1 MEQDGISPQI
11 ELSLCYLLT
20 VRVIRARNIHRADV
34 LSQTD
39 CYVSLWLPTASP
51 DKFQTKVIKNC
62 KDPVWN
68 ETFYFRIQGQVK
80 NVLELRLYDKDVV
93 TEDDHLFTVYFDI
106 AKLSLGE
113 QVFMCFKCD
122 AQREEELE
130 VGFALDNISGPPE
143 TIITNGVLVSRKV
156 CCLEVQVVEKKKKRR
171 KKSASKKEF
180 LFKVKGSYEGTQD
193 IKLGPDPVF
202 SSAAPASFH
211 YAKYKQPTLDVTLP
225 GKKTHSS
232 AHSHSYERK
241 VSSNVELHSF
251 PSGKEMILAEDK
263 GFDLRVKAEDCPD
276 HLDIRLGFD
285 LCVEEQD
292 FLRKRQKHVAAAL
305 KKVLHLEQDL
315 LDHETPV
322 VAIMTTGGGMRSLTA
337 LYGSLLGLKKLHF
350 LDCAVYLTGLS
361 GTTWTMSNLYR
372 DADWSQKDL
381 DEQISEA
388 RKHMTKCKI
397 NSLSMEHL
405 KYYKKQLCQRKREGR
420 KTSFIDLWGLVLE
433 SLLHDGKDSHKLS
446 DQQRAIDRG
455 QNPLPIYTA
464 VNVKNSYSTLDF
476 KEWVEFT
483 PYEVGLLKYG
493 AFVRSEDF
501 GSEFFM
507 GRLMKKL
514 PESRICFLEGMWSSL
529 FSLNVLYIWNLSHS
543 SEDFWHRW
551 TQDKIDNIE
560 EEPLIPLKPHELR
573 TRLFTPPGPLSS
585 AIRDALT
592 DRLSVA
598 QEHNFLK
605 GFQMHKDYLENKN
618 FCRWKDT
625 VLDTFPNELTES
637 EEYLSLVDTGFFI
650 NTSIMPLLRPERK
663 VDVILHL
670 NYSAGS
676 QIQALDQTCKYCSDQ
691 GILFPRV
698 ELSEEDRK
706 KQKECYLFE
715 GAETPGAPILLFFPL
730 INDTFQNYKAPGQKR
745 SESEMEDGKVDLYGC
760 CSPYSTYSVRY
771 TEQVYDRLVQL
782 GEYNILNNEDL
793 ITQALRTAVERKR
806 KALSYPIITEDY
818 LDRVYQ
824 NTNQIITFVTFPQ
837 SPEALGTVELHPQ
850 VPAVAPAFNPAAI
863 PMASAAAFYQDS
875 SSKISSLEDE
885 ERKWMIQHVAQH
897 DVHAK

>member
-1 MEQDGISPQI
+1 MEQDGILSQELITQTSPVGDGVMQLHPDGEQWTSATKI
-11 ELSLCYLLT
+11 ELSPCYLLT
-20 VRVIRARNIHRADV
+20 VRVIRARNIHQADV

-39 CYVSLWLPTASP
+39 CYVSLRLPTAST
-51 DKFQTKVIKNC
+51 DKFQTKTIKNC

-113 QVFMCFKCD
+113 QVFMHFKCD
-122 AQREEELE
+122 AQRKEELE
-130 VGFALDNISGPPE
+130 VRFALDNISGPPE
-143 TIITNGVLVSRKV
+143 TIITNGVLVSRKI
-156 CCLEVQVVEKKKKRR
+156 CCLEVQVVEKKKKKQ

-180 LFKVKGSYEGTQD
+180 LFKVKGSYEGAQD
-193 IKLGPDPVF
+193 ITMGSDPVF
-202 SSAAPASFH
+202 SSAAPTTFH

-225 GKKTHSS
+225 GKKPHSS
-232 AHSHSYERK
+232 IHSCLYDKNAGSP
-241 VSSNVELHSF
+241 NVELHSF
-251 PSGKEMILAEDK
+251 PSGKKMILAEDK
-263 GFDLRVKAEDCPD
+263 GFDLHAKAEDCPD

-292 FLRKRQKHVAAAL
+292 FLHKRQKCVAAAL
-305 KKVLHLEQDL
+305 KKVLQLEQDL

-337 LYGSLLGLKKLHF
+337 LYGSLLGLKKLHL
-350 LDCAVYLTGLS
+350 LDCATYLTGLS

-381 DEQISEA
+381 DKQISEA

-397 NSLSMEHL
+397 NSLSMEYL

-420 KTSFIDLWGLVLE
+420 KTSFIDLWALVLE
-433 SLLHDGKDSHKLS
+433 SLLHDGKDNHKLS
-446 DQQRAIDRG
+446 DQQQAIDHG

-464 VNVKNSYSTLDF
+464 VNVKNNYSTLDF

-514 PESRICFLEGMWSSL
+514 PESRICFLEGIWSSL

-560 EEPLIPLKPHELR
+560 EEPLLPLKPHELR
-573 TRLFTPPGPLSS
+573 TRLFTPPGPLGS
-585 AIRDALT
+585 AIRGTLT

-605 GFQMHKDYLENKN
+605 GFQMHKDYLENKH

-625 VLDTFPNELTES
+625 VLDTFPNQLTES

-698 ELSEEDRK
+698 ELHEEDRK
-706 KQKECYLFE
+706 KLKECYLFE

-760 CSPYSTYSVRY
+760 CSPYSTYSVKY
-771 TEQVYDRLVQL
+771 TEKVYDRLVQL

-793 ITQALRTAVERKR
+793 IMQALRTAVERKR
-806 KALSYPIITEDY
+806 QK
-818 LDRVYQ
+818 
-824 NTNQIITFVTFPQ
+824 
-837 SPEALGTVELHPQ
+837 
-850 VPAVAPAFNPAAI
+850 
-863 PMASAAAFYQDS
+863 
-875 SSKISSLEDE
+875 K
-885 ERKWMIQHVAQH
+885 K
-897 DVHAK
+897 

>member
-1 MEQDGISPQI
+1 SP
-11 ELSLCYLLT
+11 CYLLT
-20 VRVIRARNIHRADV
+20 VRVIRARNIYRADV

-39 CYVSLWLPTASP
+39 CYVSLWLPTAST

-80 NVLELRLYDKDVV
+80 NMLELRVFDKDVV

-113 QVFMCFKCD
+113 QVFMHFKCD
-122 AQREEELE
+122 AQVRS
-130 VGFALDNISGPPE
+130 D
-143 TIITNGVLVSRKV
+143 ITNEVAMALPPLLALFPSSGSLICSCLLQSRKV
-156 CCLEVQVVEKKKKRR
+156 CCLEVQVIEKKKKKKRP

-193 IKLGPDPVF
+193 IRLGPDPVF
-202 SSAAPASFH
+202 SSAAPVTFH

-225 GKKTHSS
+225 GKNTHSS
-232 AHSHSYERK
+232 AHSHSYDRK
-241 VSSNVELHSF
+241 VSPNVELHSF
-251 PSGKEMILAEDK
+251 PSGKEMTLAEVRPAVLWK
-263 GFDLRVKAEDCPD
+263 RLRNPDPD

-292 FLRKRQKHVAAAL
+292 FLRKRQKHVAAAV

-350 LDCAVYLTGLS
+350 LDCATYLTGLS

-381 DEQISEA
+381 DKQISEA

-433 SLLHDGKDSHKLS
+433 SLLHDGKDGHKLS
-446 DQQRAIDRG
+446 DQQRAVDRG

-560 EEPLIPLKPHELR
+560 EEPFMPLKPHELR
-573 TRLFTPPGPLSS
+573 TRVFTPPGPLSS

-605 GFQMHKDYLENKN
+605 GFQMHKDYLENKH

-625 VLDTFPNELTES
+625 ILDTIPNKLTES

-771 TEQVYDRLVQL
+771 TEKVYDRLVQL

-793 ITQALRTAVERKR
+793 ITQALHTAVERKR
-806 KALSYPIITEDY
+806 QK
-818 LDRVYQ
+818 
-824 NTNQIITFVTFPQ
+824 
-837 SPEALGTVELHPQ
+837 
-850 VPAVAPAFNPAAI
+850 
-863 PMASAAAFYQDS
+863 
-875 SSKISSLEDE
+875 K
-885 ERKWMIQHVAQH
+885 K
-897 DVHAK
+897 